1 MTRGGKNHYYL
12 TDALGSVVALADE
25 AGTKVNT
32 YAYSP
37 RGVQRAA
44 TTEQVPQPYRFAGG
58 YQDPTGLYH
67 FAARYYDPNIGRFT
81 TTDPSGQERNPYLY
95 AAGDPVNRIDPTG
108 LLSWDD
114 IKKGGKKFLRGGK
127 PAPAWVALCYTSNSL
142 TDGGSE
148 DGTVKSEVSDLRD
161 CADPT
166 SDFQGD

>member
-1 MTRGGKNHYYL
+1 MGKNHYYL

-81 TTDPSGQERNPYLY
+81 TPDPPARN
-95 AAGDPVNRIDPTG
+95 RT
-108 LLSWDD
+108 
-114 IKKGGKKFLRGGK
+114 
-127 PAPAWVALCYTSNSL
+127 
-142 TDGGSE
+142 
-148 DGTVKSEVSDLRD
+148 
-161 CADPT
+161 PT
-166 SDFQGD
+166 STPQATPSTASTPPDCSAWGMSWLSQLAPLSQSRQP